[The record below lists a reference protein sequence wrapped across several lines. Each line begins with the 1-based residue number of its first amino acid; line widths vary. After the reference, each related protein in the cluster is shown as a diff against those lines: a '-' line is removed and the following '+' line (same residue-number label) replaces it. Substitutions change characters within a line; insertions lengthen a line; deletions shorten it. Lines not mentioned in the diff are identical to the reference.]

1 MSPPTETTRP
11 QAAAAAAS
19 AAAASAAEGRVKVFN
34 GALGGAQQAKTIWA
48 ESIQEP
54 HGRMQ

>member
-11 QAAAAAAS
+11 QAA